1 MADLPEFNKKS
12 PRSYRGEASDT
23 RGHKGGRDANA
34 KFASEGN
41 DRRRWTTTLKPD
53 ALDQLHAFATAHKV
67 RRCEVVE
74 ALLLH
79 PMAWR
84 ALRELEGQS

>member
-1 MADLPEFNKKS
+1 MNDLPEFNKKS
-12 PRSYRGEASDT
+12 PRGYRGEASDT
-23 RGHKGGRDANA
+23 KGHKGGRDASA

-41 DRRRWTTTLKPD
+41 DRRRWTTTIKPD
-53 ALDQLHAFATAHKV
+53 ALDQLHAMAKEYKV
-67 RRCEVVE
+67 NRCEVVE

-84 ALRELEGQS
+84 VLRGLEGKN